1 MIHDRRAIEGER
13 KMRYELTKELE
24 TGNTMIDQ
32 EHKELFEAVNR
43 LLDACS
49 KGQGRSS
56 MEEAIRFLAAYVDK
70 HFAHEEQLQQKS
82 GYSGMAAHKAFHAKY
97 KKTLMEI
104 VAQIPLADPSLADL
118 GSLNKHVAVLV
129 NHIRTEDKKL
139 SAFLKNV

>member
-1 MIHDRRAIEGER
+1 
-13 KMRYELTKELE
+13 MRYELTKELE

-82 GYSGMAAHKAFHAKY
+82 GYSGMTAHTKY
-97 KKTLMEI
+97 KETLMEI